1 MINIFVFRT
10 EIPPTYK
17 HLFFIYFID
26 IKMYQCPRCHYQTIK
41 KHDLKC
47 HFYRKKPCSP
57 IYSTITQR
65 ILQQDV
71 KKRNCFKITED
82 NNESNENNNE
92 SNLNHIIINNDNTRK
107 IDNDN
112 YNNSIN
118 TNNENIKYK
127 CDYCNK
133 ISTTSSN
140 NNRHMR
146 TCKIRKKIEEEKE
159 KNKNDENT
167 ILKHHN
173 QQLQK
178 EIFRLQTELQNALS
192 VKGNNK
198 TNNKPNIVNNYYTQ
212 NNFNQNNIKI
222 NAFREEKTDYL
233 TPEYIMGIAKR
244 GMYYAIPK
252 LIEKIYFNENHPENQ
267 NVKIT
272 NEKSKYGE
280 IFDGTRFIKC
290 AKNLIVKDMI
300 HVAIDIID
308 EVCCDVDMPTPYNEF
323 SKKYDNG
330 DRILMNS
337 LYKKAEGIALTYSK
351 F

>member
-1 MINIFVFRT
+1 
-10 EIPPTYK
+10 
-17 HLFFIYFID
+17 
-26 IKMYQCPRCHYQTIK
+26 MYQCPRCHYETFHK
-41 KHDLKC
+41 GNLLN
-47 HFYRKKPCSP
+47 HFNKKKPCSP

-65 ILQQDV
+65 IL
-71 KKRNCFKITED
+71 KEKIKNKNAFKINEE
-82 NNESNENNNE
+82 NNTQEIHSNTQEIHNITHQNNIELSNEKVE
-92 SNLNHIIINNDNTRK
+92 LKKYQCKYCLK
-107 IDNDN
+107 ILSRSDSLKRHLD
-112 YNNSIN
+112 
-118 TNNENIKYK
+118 K
-127 CDYCNK
+127 CQ
-133 ISTTSSN
+133 
-140 NNRHMR
+140 
-146 TCKIRKKIEEEKE
+146 E

-167 ILKHHN
+167 KLKLYN
-173 QQLQK
+173 EQLQK

-233 TPEYIMGIAKR
+233 TPEYIMGIARR